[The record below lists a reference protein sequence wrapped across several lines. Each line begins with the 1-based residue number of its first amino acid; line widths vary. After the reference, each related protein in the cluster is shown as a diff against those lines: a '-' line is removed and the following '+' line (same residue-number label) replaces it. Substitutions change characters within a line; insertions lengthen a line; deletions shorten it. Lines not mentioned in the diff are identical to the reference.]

1 MTTERDKEAID
12 ELVSR
17 TYREHS
23 VEQAP
28 ERLNQ
33 EILSMASDDAS
44 RGSRTNFL
52 FAAWTKPLAWAA
64 TIGISLA
71 VVLELSQVPGSSVDI
86 ATPAAESIREEFA
99 QQRTDV
105 LDEARK
111 QAFQESG
118 QNQNASLADE
128 VTLQDADVAII
139 GKQNE
144 FSKLL
149 RPVPAADDPVAAQP
163 TARNRA
169 ASLTVGAEKTESD
182 VERPCD
188 AITRESAE
196 DWLRCIEEL
205 REAGA
210 VDAANR
216 EYDAYILEYPV
227 E

>member
-12 ELVSR
+12 ELVSQ

-33 EILSMASDDAS
+33 EILSMAADNAS

-86 ATPAAESIREEFA
+86 AAPAAESIREEFA

-111 QAFQESG
+111 QASQESG

-144 FSKLL
+144 FSKLV
-149 RPVPAADDPVAAQP
+149 RPVPAA
-163 TARNRA
+163 
-169 ASLTVGAEKTESD
+169 EKTPSD
-182 VERPCD
+182 AERPCD

-216 EYDAYILEYPV
+216 EYEAYFLEYPV

>member
-12 ELVSR
+12 ELVSQ

-33 EILSMASDDAS
+33 EILSMAADNAS

-86 ATPAAESIREEFA
+86 AAPAAESIREEFA

-111 QAFQESG
+111 QASQESG

-144 FSKLL
+144 FSKLV
-149 RPVPAADDPVAAQP
+149 RPVPAA
-163 TARNRA
+163 
-169 ASLTVGAEKTESD
+169 EKTQSD

-205 REAGA
+205 REVGA

-216 EYDAYILEYPV
+216 EYEAYFLEYPV

>member
-12 ELVSR
+12 ELVSQ

-33 EILSMASDDAS
+33 EILSMAAGNTS

-86 ATPAAESIREEFA
+86 AAPAAESIREEFA

-111 QAFQESG
+111 QASQESG

-144 FSKLL
+144 FSKLVH
-149 RPVPAADDPVAAQP
+149 PVPAA
-163 TARNRA
+163 
-169 ASLTVGAEKTESD
+169 EKTQSD

-216 EYDAYILEYPV
+216 EYEAYFLEYPV

>member
-12 ELVSR
+12 ELVSQ

-33 EILSMASDDAS
+33 EILSMAADNAS

-86 ATPAAESIREEFA
+86 AAPAAESIREEFA
-99 QQRTDV
+99 RQRTDV

-111 QAFQESG
+111 QASQESG

-144 FSKLL
+144 FSKLV
-149 RPVPAADDPVAAQP
+149 RPVPAA
-163 TARNRA
+163 
-169 ASLTVGAEKTESD
+169 EKTQSD

-216 EYDAYILEYPV
+216 ESEAYFLEYPV

>member
-12 ELVSR
+12 ELVSQ

-33 EILSMASDDAS
+33 EILSMAADDAS

-86 ATPAAESIREEFA
+86 AAPAAESIREEFA
-99 QQRTDV
+99 QQRTNV

-111 QAFQESG
+111 QASQESG

-144 FSKLL
+144 FSKLV
-149 RPVPAADDPVAAQP
+149 RPVPAA
-163 TARNRA
+163 
-169 ASLTVGAEKTESD
+169 EKTQSD

-216 EYDAYILEYPV
+216 EYEAYFLEYPV

>member
-12 ELVSR
+12 ELVSQ

-33 EILSMASDDAS
+33 EILSMAADNAS

-86 ATPAAESIREEFA
+86 AAPAAESIREEFA
-99 QQRTDV
+99 RQRTDV

-111 QAFQESG
+111 QASQESG

-144 FSKLL
+144 FSKLV
-149 RPVPAADDPVAAQP
+149 RPVPAA
-163 TARNRA
+163 
-169 ASLTVGAEKTESD
+169 EKTQSD

-216 EYDAYILEYPV
+216 EYEAYFLEYPV

>member
-12 ELVSR
+12 ELVSQ

-33 EILSMASDDAS
+33 EILSMATDDAS

-86 ATPAAESIREEFA
+86 AAPAAESIREEFA

-111 QAFQESG
+111 QASQESG

-144 FSKLL
+144 FSKLV
-149 RPVPAADDPVAAQP
+149 RPVPAA
-163 TARNRA
+163 
-169 ASLTVGAEKTESD
+169 EKTQSD

-216 EYDAYILEYPV
+216 EYEAYFLEYPV

>member
-12 ELVSR
+12 ELVSQ

-33 EILSMASDDAS
+33 EILSMAADNAS

-86 ATPAAESIREEFA
+86 AAPAAESIREEFA

-111 QAFQESG
+111 QASQESG

-144 FSKLL
+144 FSKLV
-149 RPVPAADDPVAAQP
+149 RPVPAA
-163 TARNRA
+163 
-169 ASLTVGAEKTESD
+169 EKTPSD

-216 EYDAYILEYPV
+216 EYEAYFLEYPV

>member
-12 ELVSR
+12 ELVSQ

-33 EILSMASDDAS
+33 EILSMATDDAS

-86 ATPAAESIREEFA
+86 AAPAAESIREEFA

-111 QAFQESG
+111 QASQESG

-144 FSKLL
+144 FSKLV
-149 RPVPAADDPVAAQP
+149 RPVPAA
-163 TARNRA
+163 
-169 ASLTVGAEKTESD
+169 EKTPSD

-216 EYDAYILEYPV
+216 EYEAYFLEYPV

>member
-12 ELVSR
+12 ELVSQ

-33 EILSMASDDAS
+33 EILSMAADNAS

-86 ATPAAESIREEFA
+86 AAPAAESIREEFA

-111 QAFQESG
+111 QASQESG

-144 FSKLL
+144 FSKLV
-149 RPVPAADDPVAAQP
+149 RPVPAA
-163 TARNRA
+163 
-169 ASLTVGAEKTESD
+169 EKTQSN

-216 EYDAYILEYPV
+216 EYEAYFLEYPV

>member
-12 ELVSR
+12 ELVSQ
-17 TYREHS
+17 TYREHN

-33 EILSMASDDAS
+33 EILSMAADNAS

-86 ATPAAESIREEFA
+86 AAPAAESIREEFA

-111 QAFQESG
+111 QASQESG

-144 FSKLL
+144 FSKLV
-149 RPVPAADDPVAAQP
+149 RPVPAA
-163 TARNRA
+163 
-169 ASLTVGAEKTESD
+169 EKTQSD

-216 EYDAYILEYPV
+216 EYEAYFLEYPV

>member
-12 ELVSR
+12 ELVSQ

-33 EILSMASDDAS
+33 EILSMAADNAS

-86 ATPAAESIREEFA
+86 AAPAAESIREEFA

-111 QAFQESG
+111 QASQESG

-144 FSKLL
+144 FSKLV
-149 RPVPAADDPVAAQP
+149 RPVPAA
-163 TARNRA
+163 
-169 ASLTVGAEKTESD
+169 EKTQSD

-216 EYDAYILEYPV
+216 EYEAYFLEHPV

>member
-12 ELVSR
+12 ELVSQ

-33 EILSMASDDAS
+33 EILSLAADNAS

-86 ATPAAESIREEFA
+86 AAPAAESIREEFA
-99 QQRTDV
+99 RQRTDV

-111 QAFQESG
+111 QASQESG

-144 FSKLL
+144 FSKLV
-149 RPVPAADDPVAAQP
+149 RPVPAA
-163 TARNRA
+163 
-169 ASLTVGAEKTESD
+169 EKTQSD

-216 EYDAYILEYPV
+216 EYEAYFLEYPV

>member
-33 EILSMASDDAS
+33 EILSMAADNAS

-86 ATPAAESIREEFA
+86 AAPAAESIREEFA

-111 QAFQESG
+111 QASQESG

-144 FSKLL
+144 FSKLV
-149 RPVPAADDPVAAQP
+149 RPVPAA
-163 TARNRA
+163 
-169 ASLTVGAEKTESD
+169 EKTQSD

-216 EYDAYILEYPV
+216 EYEAYFLEYPV

>member
-12 ELVSR
+12 ELVSQ

-23 VEQAP
+23 VEQTP

-33 EILSMASDDAS
+33 EILSIAADNAK
-44 RGSRTNFL
+44 RGSRTDFL

-86 ATPAAESIREEFA
+86 AAPAAESIREEFA

-111 QAFQESG
+111 QASQESG

-144 FSKLL
+144 FSKLV
-149 RPVPAADDPVAAQP
+149 RPVPAAEETQ
-163 TARNRA
+163 
-169 ASLTVGAEKTESD
+169 SD

-216 EYDAYILEYPV
+216 EYEAYFLEYPV

>member
-12 ELVSR
+12 ELVSQ

-33 EILSMASDDAS
+33 EILSMAADNAS

-86 ATPAAESIREEFA
+86 AAPAAESIREEFA

-111 QAFQESG
+111 QASQESG

-144 FSKLL
+144 FSKLV
-149 RPVPAADDPVAAQP
+149 RPVPA
-163 TARNRA
+163 T
-169 ASLTVGAEKTESD
+169 EKTQSD

-216 EYDAYILEYPV
+216 EYEAYFLEYPV

>member
-12 ELVSR
+12 ELVSQ

-33 EILSMASDDAS
+33 EILSMAADNAS

-86 ATPAAESIREEFA
+86 AAPAAESIREEFA

-111 QAFQESG
+111 QASQESG

-144 FSKLL
+144 FSKLV
-149 RPVPAADDPVAAQP
+149 RPVPAA
-163 TARNRA
+163 
-169 ASLTVGAEKTESD
+169 EKTQSD

-216 EYDAYILEYPV
+216 EYEAYFLEYPV

>member
-1 MTTERDKEAID
+1 MSSERDKEAID
-12 ELVSR
+12 ELVSQ

-23 VEQAP
+23 VEQTP

-33 EILSMASDDAS
+33 EILSIAADNAK

-86 ATPAAESIREEFA
+86 AAPAAESIREEFA

-111 QAFQESG
+111 QASQESG

-144 FSKLL
+144 FSKLV
-149 RPVPAADDPVAAQP
+149 RPVPAAEETQ
-163 TARNRA
+163 
-169 ASLTVGAEKTESD
+169 SD

-216 EYDAYILEYPV
+216 EYEAYFLEYPV

>member
-12 ELVSR
+12 ELVSQ

-33 EILSMASDDAS
+33 EILSLAAYNAS

-52 FAAWTKPLAWAA
+52 FAAWTKPLAWTA

-86 ATPAAESIREEFA
+86 AAPAAESIREEFA
-99 QQRTDV
+99 RQRTDV

-111 QAFQESG
+111 QASQESG

-144 FSKLL
+144 FSKLV
-149 RPVPAADDPVAAQP
+149 RPVPAA
-163 TARNRA
+163 
-169 ASLTVGAEKTESD
+169 EKTQSD

-216 EYDAYILEYPV
+216 ESEAYFLEYPV

>member
-12 ELVSR
+12 ELVSQ

-33 EILSMASDDAS
+33 EILSMATDDAS

-86 ATPAAESIREEFA
+86 AAPAAESIREEFA

-111 QAFQESG
+111 QASQESG

-144 FSKLL
+144 FSKLV
-149 RPVPAADDPVAAQP
+149 RPVPAA
-163 TARNRA
+163 
-169 ASLTVGAEKTESD
+169 EKTPSD
-182 VERPCD
+182 AERPCD

-216 EYDAYILEYPV
+216 EYEAYFLEYPV

>member
-12 ELVSR
+12 ELVSQ

-33 EILSMASDDAS
+33 EILSMAADNAS

-86 ATPAAESIREEFA
+86 AAPAAESIREEFA
-99 QQRTDV
+99 RQRTDV

-111 QAFQESG
+111 QASQESG

-144 FSKLL
+144 FSKLV
-149 RPVPAADDPVAAQP
+149 RPVPAA
-163 TARNRA
+163 
-169 ASLTVGAEKTESD
+169 EKTQPD

-216 EYDAYILEYPV
+216 EYEAYFLEYPV

>member
-12 ELVSR
+12 ELVSQ

-23 VEQAP
+23 VEQTP

-33 EILSMASDDAS
+33 EILSIAADNAK

-86 ATPAAESIREEFA
+86 AAPAAESIREEFA

-111 QAFQESG
+111 QASQESG

-144 FSKLL
+144 FSKLV
-149 RPVPAADDPVAAQP
+149 RPVPAAEETQ
-163 TARNRA
+163 
-169 ASLTVGAEKTESD
+169 SD

-216 EYDAYILEYPV
+216 EYEAYFLEYPV

>member
-12 ELVSR
+12 ELVSQ
-17 TYREHS
+17 TYREHN

-33 EILSMASDDAS
+33 EILSMAADNAS

-86 ATPAAESIREEFA
+86 AAPAAESIREEFA
-99 QQRTDV
+99 RQRTDV

-111 QAFQESG
+111 QASQESG

-144 FSKLL
+144 FSKLV
-149 RPVPAADDPVAAQP
+149 RPVPAA
-163 TARNRA
+163 
-169 ASLTVGAEKTESD
+169 EKTQSD

-216 EYDAYILEYPV
+216 EYEAYFLEYPV